1 MKTVNRSEIPTPLT
15 PYRIADVEMFL
26 AVSGY
31 NVVKDEPFHVC
42 SSMCQALIGQDVVV
56 CCECIIT
63 SYARMN
69 IQSSVSGVSNGDKL
83 LS

>member
-1 MKTVNRSEIPTPLT
+1 
-15 PYRIADVEMFL
+15 
-26 AVSGY
+26 
-31 NVVKDEPFHVC
+31 VVQDEPFHVC

-63 SYARMN
+63 RTFYARMN
-69 IQSSVSGVSNGDKL
+69 TQSSFSGVPNGDKL

>member
-1 MKTVNRSEIPTPLT
+1 V
-15 PYRIADVEMFL
+15 FQ
-26 AVSGY
+26 
-31 NVVKDEPFHVC
+31 DEPFHVC
-42 SSMCQALIGQDVVV
+42 SSMCQALMGQDVVA

-69 IQSSVSGVSNGDKL
+69 TKSSFSGVPNGDKL